1 MQPQKIALLC
11 LMLLGVVQL
20 VTSLRGGREGGQARL
35 RILIKASGSPQPAE
49 GLIRYLL
56 WELTFWRGLDVRLS
70 LVMDEPCEEM
80 RAVEAI
86 LLEEG
91 LLEPANDFEPD
102 LVFVL

>member
-1 MQPQKIALLC
+1 
-11 LMLLGVVQL
+11 
-20 VTSLRGGREGGQARL
+20 
-35 RILIKASGSPQPAE
+35 
-49 GLIRYLL
+49 
-56 WELTFWRGLDVRLS
+56 
-70 LVMDEPCEEM
+70 MDEPCEEM